1 MRERAES
8 VDSFPATY
16 PGPTKR
22 AVTGMEFGSVT
33 LKINNQH
40 TPHGVEADSF
50 NNVVGIVYEKKVDLK
65 NALVQHQKAL
75 EIQTRVFGRSKHKC
89 SDQSTRS

>member
-1 MRERAES
+1 MDSDSDSES
-8 VDSFPATY
+8 DSETPPRLLLFETETRISCPLPAQ
-16 PGPTKR
+16 R
-22 AVTGMEFGSVT
+22 
-33 LKINNQH
+33 LRH

-75 EIQTRVFGRSKHKC
+75 EIQTRVFGRSKHEC